1 MDVLGFSFTCNF
13 GATVPFPSSPLSC
26 LMGQVSRLDP
36 LVKGS
41 HPSCEVVSR
50 PWFRFHRLCKE
61 EGRVRMS
68 KQDKGRKWIWWFLG
82 TIAAMQL
89 YFVRELLAAFAIFIL
104 GFAAI
109 GICIATLYMAQKTWE
124 AGVAQL
130 AASRHPV
137 LLAVRRSVASVED
150 LARRPI
156 RRPDSQPV
164 S

>member
-1 MDVLGFSFTCNF
+1 
-13 GATVPFPSSPLSC
+13 
-26 LMGQVSRLDP
+26 MGQVSRLDP
-36 LVKGS
+36 LVEGS
-41 HPSCEVVSR
+41 HPTCVGHFKAVVQISAG
-50 PWFRFHRLCKE
+50 FKE

-68 KQDKGRKWIWWFLG
+68 KQDKGRKWIWGFLG

-104 GFAAI
+104 GFAVI
-109 GICIATLYMAQKTWE
+109 GFCIATLYFAQKTWE

-130 AASRHPV
+130 AASRNPMI
-137 LLAVRRSVASVED
+137 LAVRRSVASVED

-156 RRPDSQPV
+156 RRPHSQPV

>member
-1 MDVLGFSFTCNF
+1 
-13 GATVPFPSSPLSC
+13 
-26 LMGQVSRLDP
+26 
-36 LVKGS
+36 
-41 HPSCEVVSR
+41 
-50 PWFRFHRLCKE
+50 
-61 EGRVRMS
+61 MS
-68 KQDKGRKWIWWFLG
+68 KQDKSRKWLWGFLG

-89 YFVRELLAAFAIFIL
+89 YFVRELLAAFAIFFL

-109 GICIATLYMAQKTWE
+109 GMCIATLYMAQKVWE

-130 AASRHPV
+130 AASRNPV
-137 LLAVRRSVASVED
+137 ILGVRRGVASVED

>member
-1 MDVLGFSFTCNF
+1 
-13 GATVPFPSSPLSC
+13 
-26 LMGQVSRLDP
+26 
-36 LVKGS
+36 
-41 HPSCEVVSR
+41 
-50 PWFRFHRLCKE
+50 
-61 EGRVRMS
+61 MS

-130 AASRHPV
+130 ATSRHPV

>member
-1 MDVLGFSFTCNF
+1 
-13 GATVPFPSSPLSC
+13 
-26 LMGQVSRLDP
+26 
-36 LVKGS
+36 
-41 HPSCEVVSR
+41 
-50 PWFRFHRLCKE
+50 
-61 EGRVRMS
+61 MS
-68 KQDKGRKWIWWFLG
+68 KQDRGRKWIWWFLG

-130 AASRHPV
+130 AASRNPMI
-137 LLAVRRSVASVED
+137 LAVRRSVASVED